1 MQIFF
6 TTFNQMLILF
16 LCIIAGYILTKTKVL
31 PDNSANIL
39 AKLENYLLIPCLI
52 LNTFIEKSSINNL
65 SHHISTL
72 TAALIV
78 LMITI
83 AISLFASSALTTDHY
98 QKNLFRYSLI
108 TPNYNFMGNALA
120 LGIFGIDF
128 LFEYMI
134 YNIPLTIFTYTIGI
148 SWLKNE
154 QSGIKL
160 SSLINPISISMIL
173 GLILGLVTIPLPT
186 FFISTVSSFGSC
198 MSPIA
203 MLLTG
208 MIIGHYRLGSLINNP
223 KIYIISGIRLVVI
236 PIIFLLL
243 FKVTGLGQSAMPLA
257 ICTLAMPLGLNT
269 IIIPA
274 AYGQDTSVGAS
285 MTLISSIL
293 SLITIPVIFALI

>member
-1 MQIFF
+1 MQIFL

-16 LCIIAGYILTKTKVL
+16 LCIIAGYIITKTKVL

-72 TAALIV
+72 AIALIV
-78 LMITI
+78 LIITI
-83 AISLFASSALTTDHY
+83 AISVFASSALTTDNY

-134 YNIPLTIFTYTIGI
+134 YNVPLTIFTYTIGI

-173 GLILGLVTIPLPT
+173 GLILGLTSIPLPT
-186 FFISTVSSFGSC
+186 FFISTISSFGSC

-208 MIIGHYRLGSLINNP
+208 MIIGHYQLSSLINKP
-223 KIYIISGIRLVVI
+223 KIFIVSGIRLVVI

-243 FKVTGLGQSAMPLA
+243 FKITGLGQATMPLA

-293 SLITIPVIFALI
+293 SLITIPIIFALI